1 MKKFI
6 LKLLITI
13 TVLYWISYMIYWFT
27 DFELVNIVF
36 ITGIIGCFFTYGGR
50 VSSLGEGVA
59 ITGTMGGYVPSTK
72 VNKFTGAISPY
83 FLGAVLTALSAFF
96 LILFM

>member
-6 LKLLITI
+6 LKLLIFM
-13 TVLYWISYMIYWFT
+13 TVLYWISYMIYSFT
-27 DFELVNIVF
+27 EFQLVNIVF
-36 ITGIIGCFFTYGGR
+36 VTGVVSCFFTYGGR

-59 ITGTMGGYVPSTK
+59 TTGTVGGYVPSTK

-83 FLGAVLTALSAFF
+83 FLGAILTALSSFV
-96 LILFM
+96 LMMFM